1 MLAQEM
7 LEVIRIVQEITSWN
21 EVEVAGAES
30 AKPRLTMNSN

>member
-21 EVEVAGAES
+21 EVAGAES